1 MFGEVFKFELRQQLA
16 RPVFWLVALAFALL
30 SFFEMTGPGVALL
43 GVHGGVLRSAPLVIA
58 NGLALM
64 GVLAVLA
71 VGAFSAAAALRDED
85 ARTADVMGSL
95 PISQRALR
103 GGRCAAVFVL
113 ALAVLLACAVAMA
126 AGSAL
131 PGAFGAAPVG
141 IDWHAYVWAFA
152 VVVLPA
158 TLFVS
163 ALLFVLATATR
174 SLLATYVGVIVL
186 LFLLLTAHVLMGG
199 VHSQVLAA
207 LVDPFGAH
215 TLQYVARYWTAAETN
230 ARLVPLTGIVAASR
244 IGWTLA
250 GVALVAVLL
259 TVDWSHRGERR
270 AYARTRGGSLLT
282 RLPDIESNV
291 GDGRGEHRGVA
302 HAAST
307 AKTQAIGVTARPAC
321 TPQHGWPAH
330 WRQCAH
336 LFAFDA
342 RRVLTGTPFRVVLV
356 LALLVV
362 LLNLGSR
369 PTIYGVGTLPTTWT
383 MLSAIADNMT
393 WLLGITVIFYA
404 GDLVWRDH
412 DVRIARVI
420 DAAPWP
426 TWIAVVAKVA
436 TLWLAVAVFLA
447 CGGLLGVI
455 WQLAHGYTHLQPS
468 LYAGALALTWVRYA
482 LLAALCLVVQVVCGS
497 RIVGYVL
504 TALWLVVV
512 KFAPIAFGPL
522 DHLYW
527 YGTTPQVLYSG
538 FNGFGRF
545 LAGALWFDAYWT
557 ALALALLVVAT
568 LFWPRGTVAPLRL
581 RARDAVRS
589 CRAPVAAGL
598 SVALAAFVALG
609 AWAFYN
615 THVLNRPDSPQQI
628 AQERAHYEK
637 TYAHYRNLPQPRIAA
652 AKLDIAIHPSAHM
665 LAVSGTYTLV
675 NRTAASID
683 TLLVWYPAGFR
694 LQAADFAPHAIV
706 SHDAAPNFV
715 VYHLQQPL
723 QPGATLRFAFHL
735 RLAVHGFANEPRDT
749 FLVANGSFFDNVLD
763 ADGDDHNVLPHIGY
777 QPYLQ
782 LSNAAERRKFGLPPA
797 SSSLASLDAPNARA
811 QNGLAGD
818 AGRVRFDVTLSTAA
832 GQTAITSG
840 RLERTWLQGNRRYF
854 HYVTQQPIASAL
866 PIMSARYSVHH
877 STADGIAID
886 VYEPAGE
893 GGNVART
900 ERAARDALAYYS
912 THYGPYP
919 FQTLRFVVV
928 PYNYTLGAEAFPGV
942 VAVRETSVAGP
953 LTQPPRPGGI
963 DPLYGTLAHE
973 VSHEWW
979 LYQEL
984 PANARGANFITESL
998 AQYSELM
1005 VLKQRY
1011 GATHMTPVLRQLLDT
1026 YLAMRHRAPT
1036 PESPLMSV
1044 GGADQGYIY
1053 YDKGALAMYALQD
1066 YVGEAT
1072 VDRALRQFLA
1082 ATRGHGAPYPLST
1095 DFLATLEQV
1104 AGPQS
1109 QPLIDDLFRTMTTFD
1124 DRMLSATAQ
1133 PVGDGKYRVTLRV
1146 HAAMYRADGAGAET
1160 RTQLNIPLEIGV
1172 FGKPAKGGGKLGTP
1186 LYLAQ
1191 YPVKPGDSTV
1201 SVTVVGKPYMA
1212 GIDPY
1217 NELVDANPD
1226 DNRARVAIR

>member
-1 MFGEVFKFELRQQLA
+1 MFGPVFRFELRQQLA
-16 RPVFWLVALAFALL
+16 RPVFWLIAAAFALL
-30 SFFEMTGPGVALL
+30 SLFEMTGPGVALL
-43 GVHGGVLRSAPLVIA
+43 GVHGGVVRNAPLVIA

-71 VGAFSAAAALRDED
+71 VGVLSAAAALRDVD
-85 ARTADVMGSL
+85 ARSADLIGSL
-95 PISQRALR
+95 PVSRRALL
-103 GGRCAAVFVL
+103 GGRFVAVFVL
-113 ALAVLLACAVAMA
+113 ALGIMLACVAGMA

-131 PGAFGAAPVG
+131 PGAYGAAPVALNVA
-141 IDWHAYVWAFA
+141 AYTWAFA

-186 LFLLLTAHVLMGG
+186 LFLLLVSHELMGS
-199 VHSQVLAA
+199 VHSQALAA

-230 ARLVPLTGIVAASR
+230 ARLVPLTGVVAASR

-250 GVALVAVLL
+250 GLVLVGVLL
-259 TVDWSHRGERR
+259 GVDWGRRGERNAR
-270 AYARTRGGSLLT
+270 AKADVGASAAVAEPYGTASAVARPGCTYTLQHGLS
-282 RLPDIESNV
+282 
-291 GDGRGEHRGVA
+291 A
-302 HAAST
+302 HA
-307 AKTQAIGVTARPAC
+307 
-321 TPQHGWPAH
+321 
-330 WRQCAH
+330 RQCAH

-342 RRVLTGTPFRVVLV
+342 RRVIAGTPFRVVLV

-362 LLNLGSR
+362 AINLGSR

-383 MLSAIADNMT
+383 MLQAIADNMT

-412 DVRIARVI
+412 DVRIAHVV

-426 TWIAVVAKVA
+426 TWIATVAKIA
-436 TLWLAVAVFLA
+436 TLWLAVAVFLL
-447 CGGLLGVI
+447 CGGLLGVG
-455 WQLAHGYTHLQPS
+455 WQLAHGYTHLQLG

-482 LLAALCLVVQVVCGS
+482 LLAALCLAVQAVCGN

-504 TALWLVVV
+504 TALWLVLV
-512 KFAPIAFGPL
+512 KFAPVAFGPL

-527 YGTTPQVLYSG
+527 YGTTPRVLYSG

-545 LAGALWFDAYWT
+545 LAPALWFDAYW
-557 ALALALLVVAT
+557 ASLALILLVVAA
-568 LFWPRGTVAPLRL
+568 LFWPRGTAAPLRL
-581 RARDAVRS
+581 RAREAARR
-589 CRAPVAAGL
+589 CRAPVVAGL
-598 SVALAAFVALG
+598 GAALVAFVALG

-615 THVLNRPDSPQQI
+615 THVLNRPYDAQRV

-652 AKLDIAIHPSAHM
+652 AKLDIAIHPFARV
-665 LAVSGTYTLV
+665 LDIGGTYTLV
-675 NRTAASID
+675 NRTASPID
-683 TLLVWYPAGFR
+683 TLLVWYPGGFKV
-694 LQAADFAPHAIV
+694 QSVAFAPHNVV
-706 SHDAAPNFV
+706 SRDAAPNFV

-723 QPGATLRFAFHL
+723 QPGATLPFAFHL
-735 RLAVHGFANEPRDT
+735 KLAVRGFSNEPRDT
-749 FLVANGSFFDNVLD
+749 FLVSNGSFFDNVLD

-782 LSNAAERRKFGLPPA
+782 LSNPAERRKFGLPPA
-797 SSSLASLDAPNARA
+797 PSSLAALDAPDARA

-818 AGRVRFDVTLSTAA
+818 AGRVRFDVTLSTVAD
-832 GQTAITSG
+832 QTAITSG
-840 RLERTWLQGNRRYF
+840 RLERTWTQGSRRYF
-854 HYVTQQPIASAL
+854 HYVTAQPIASAL
-866 PIMSARYSVHH
+866 PIMSARYDVHH
-877 STADGIAID
+877 AMADGVDID
-886 VYEPAGE
+886 VYEPAGK

-900 ERAARDALAYYS
+900 ERVARDALNYY
-912 THYGPYP
+912 TAHFGPYP
-919 FQTLRFVVV
+919 FATLRFVVV
-928 PYNYTLGAEAFPGV
+928 PYNYTIGAEAFPGV
-942 VAVRETSVAGP
+942 IAVRETSAAGP
-953 LTQPPRPGGI
+953 LTRPPRPDGI

-979 LYQEL
+979 AYQEI
-984 PANARGANFITESL
+984 PANARGGNFITESL

-1011 GATHMTPVLRQLLDT
+1011 GVAHMTPVVRQLLDT
-1026 YLAMRHRAPT
+1026 YLAVRHRAPA
-1036 PESPLMSV
+1036 PESPLVSV

-1072 VDRALRQFLA
+1072 VNRALRRFLDT
-1082 ATRGHGAPYPLST
+1082 TRGRGAPYPLST
-1095 DFLATLEQV
+1095 DFLTTLAQT

-1109 QPLIDDLFRTMTTFD
+1109 QPLVDDLFCTITTFD
-1124 DRMLSATAQ
+1124 DRMLSARAQ
-1133 PVGDGKYRVTLRV
+1133 PLGDGKYRVTLHV

-1160 RTQLNIPLEIGV
+1160 RAKLNIPLEIGV
-1172 FGKPAKGGGKLGTP
+1172 FVKPTRGGGLGKP
-1186 LYLAQ
+1186 LYLAK
-1191 YPVKPGDSTV
+1191 YPVKDGDSTIV
-1201 SVTVVGKPYMA
+1201 VTVDGKPYTA

-1217 NELVDANPD
+1217 NELIDANPS
-1226 DNRARVAIR
+1226 DNLLRVAIH